1 MGRALGGKPLVLVV
15 EDDAVTR
22 MAAVAMLDSAGYEV
36 VEADSGSSAVQELMR
51 VPGIRVILT
60 DIDMPMGIDGIK
72 LAACVDLGWPGI
84 SIVMTSG
91 KVKPLP
97 GDVPRNACFVPKP
110 YGEAKVLAAI
120 SRMMAQ

>member
-22 MAAVAMLDSAGYEV
+22 MAAMAMLDSAGYEV

-60 DIDMPMGIDGIK
+60 DIDM
-72 LAACVDLGWPGI
+72 
-84 SIVMTSG
+84 
-91 KVKPLP
+91 
-97 GDVPRNACFVPKP
+97 
-110 YGEAKVLAAI
+110 
-120 SRMMAQ
+120 